1 MRKNLEFSLVP
12 CASDY
17 WEFVRM
23 LRTDPRVMGGFI
35 EQRAISTDEQIDY
48 MKDHWHEYFI
58 ALKDQ
63 RDPCGFVGVIDGDIR
78 VCTHPDYQGV
88 GVGKFMI
95 QEIVKRFP
103 NAVAKIKT
111 ENVASK
117 ALFEA
122 SGFKN
127 TFLIYQKK
135 SSDS

>member
-1 MRKNLEFSLVP
+1 MSKNLELSLVP
-12 CASDY
+12 CTSDY

-23 LRTDPRVMGGFI
+23 LRTDPRVIGGFI
-35 EQRAISTDEQIDY
+35 EQRAISADEQIDF
-48 MKDHWHEYFI
+48 MKDHWHEYLI

-95 QEIVKRFP
+95 QEIAKRFP

-111 ENVASK
+111 ENLASK

-122 SGFKN
+122 SGFEN
-127 TFLIYQKK
+127 TFLIYQKR
-135 SSDS
+135 SSGS

>member
-1 MRKNLEFSLVP
+1 
-12 CASDY
+12 
-17 WEFVRM
+17 M

-58 ALKDQ
+58 AIKDH

-95 QEIVKRFP
+95 HEIAKRFP

-111 ENVASK
+111 ENLASK

-122 SGFKN
+122 SGFEN

-135 SSDS
+135 SSGS